1 MSLYSNTLDLSTEG
15 ADFIRHLPLFKPLN
29 QQALCQVAEYMQKRA
44 FAPGVILFHQDM
56 PGMMLYII
64 ESGWIRLFSL
74 GRTGQELTLSILGPG
89 DICGEL
95 STMDNKYH
103 AATAITLAPAVMWLL
118 PRNELDNLLDRYPAV
133 TRAMAQ
139 ILVARIR
146 ATINHAEAMTFQDV
160 LGRLAYEILYL
171 ADRHGEPD
179 REEIAIQ
186 VPLTQADLASMVG
199 ATRES
204 VNKALAT
211 LRSQELVKMI
221 DSRLVVMHVPGLR
234 QILNERGR

>member
-1 MSLYSNTLDLSTEG
+1 MSLYSNTLDLSSEG
-15 ADFIRHLPLFKPLN
+15 AEFIRTLPLFKPLN
-29 QQALCQVAEYMQKRA
+29 QQQLCQVAERLQKRS

-56 PGMMLYII
+56 PGMMLYLI
-64 ESGWIRLFSL
+64 ETGWIRLFSL

-95 STMDNKYH
+95 SSMDNKYH
-103 AATAITLAPAVMWLL
+103 ATTAITMAPAVLWLL
-118 PRNELDNLLDRYPAV
+118 PRSELNELLNRFPAV
-133 TRAMAQ
+133 AQAMAQ
-139 ILVARIR
+139 ILVTRIR
-146 ATINHAEAMTFQDV
+146 AIINHAEAMTFQDV

-171 ADRHGEPD
+171 AERHGETNG
-179 REEIAIQ
+179 EGIAIR

-204 VNKALAT
+204 VNKALAA

-221 DSRLVVMHVPGLR
+221 DSRLVVMHTPGLR